1 MMNFIDAEMEK
12 NDEMTAPQLTKRVN
26 ERFEK
31 QFSQDKIKRL
41 RRNLGWVSTATKYC
55 QLIREPNRDKR
66 QEFCEKCLQ
75 DNEQFDD
82 VIFTDECSVFL
93 ENHSKISFHRKW
105 EQPKLKGK
113 PKHPLKVHVG
123 AGISKRG
130 PTGLIIFDG
139 IMDAEFYVSEILSN
153 GLLPFIR
160 DTFPDGH
167 RFQQDNDPKH
177 TSRLTR
183 AFMEENGINWW
194 KTPPEFSDL
203 NPIELIWHELKHFLR
218 TIVKPRTTEELIDGI
233 SRFWEERVDAAKC
246 TKYIGHLQT
255 VLPLWWRAKAELQ
268 DISPPS
274 G

>member
-1 MMNFIDAEMEK
+1 
-12 NDEMTAPQLTKRVN
+12 MTALQLTERVN

-41 RRNLGWVSTATKYC
+41 RRNLGWVCTTTEYC
-55 QLIREPNRDKR
+55 QLIREPYRVKH

-82 VIFTDECSVFL
+82 VLFTDECSIFL

-113 PKHPLKVHVG
+113 PKHPLKVHLW

-160 DTFPDGH
+160 DTFPDGR

-177 TSRLTR
+177 TSCLAR

-194 KTPPEFSDL
+194 KTPPESPDL
-203 NPIELIWHELKHFLR
+203 NPIELIWHELKYFLR
-218 TIVKPRTTEELIDGI
+218 PSSSLEPRMSWSMEFRDFGKKEWIPLNAPNTSGI
-233 SRFWEERVDAAKC
+233 CRQYSR
-246 TKYIGHLQT
+246 
-255 VLPLWWRAKAELQ
+255 LWWRAKAELQ